1 MKGLKKLFSAML
13 VLTML
18 FGTIANVGM
27 AKIYAA
33 EEGMKRVFSID
44 AGRKYFQ
51 KNNFYKLLIKLI

>member
-33 EEGMKRVFSID
+33 EEGMKRVP
-44 AGRKYFQ
+44 GENTFQ
-51 KNNFYKLLIKLI
+51 KNSFYKLLIKLI